1 MTRTANYR
9 LAGASFEWDAAKAA
23 ANQLKHGIPFELAC
37 EVFFDPFFR
46 IVDADPGDEA
56 RYAAIGNT
64 RSQQLLFVV
73 HLARHEEITRIISAR
88 RAATPERRLYEEF

>member
-1 MTRTANYR
+1 VNYR

-23 ANQLKHGIPFELAC
+23 ASQLKHGIPFELVC